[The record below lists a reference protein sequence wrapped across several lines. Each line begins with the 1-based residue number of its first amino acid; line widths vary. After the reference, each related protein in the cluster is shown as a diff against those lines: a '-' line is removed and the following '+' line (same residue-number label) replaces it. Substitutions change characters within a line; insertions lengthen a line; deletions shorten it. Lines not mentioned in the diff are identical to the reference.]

1 MWIDTE
7 DKQYISFIDPK
18 GLWYVQPD
26 DLKIEFYKTIKE
38 LEARLAPTVGE
49 KEVVLNSFIMSS
61 TRASVLRDRWKMERP
76 QREERNVYT
85 LDNPDCVALMME
97 KIMS

>member
-1 MWIDTE
+1 MNCAA
-7 DKQYISFIDPK
+7 SGADPAFPF
-18 GLWYVQPD
+18 VAD
-26 DLKIEFYKTIKE
+26 RIKE
-38 LEARLAPTVGE
+38 LETRLAPTVGE

-61 TRASVLRDRWKMERP
+61 TRASVLRERWKMERP

-85 LDNPDCVALMME
+85 LDNPECIELMME